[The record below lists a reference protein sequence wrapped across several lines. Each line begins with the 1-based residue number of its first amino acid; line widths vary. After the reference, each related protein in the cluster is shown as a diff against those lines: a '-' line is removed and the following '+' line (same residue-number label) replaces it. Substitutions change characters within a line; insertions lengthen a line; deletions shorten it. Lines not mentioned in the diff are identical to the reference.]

1 MSRTHRFS
9 PASARRAACSGFSM
23 LELLVVV
30 AIIGVLAAIAIPSI
44 MTTLRAYQVTSAAA
58 QVADNIKFAR
68 SEAIRLNVPTTKP
81 AEFLAVPSGSSWVV
95 GADADGGGSLSS
107 ADRQYELSGNVTFL
121 PQSSVATAGNL
132 ASAIGVVSLT
142 TLSASSSTQA
152 IKFDARGAVSYGAN
166 PVAVYVFYVGPVSQ
180 SSEDYR
186 AVVVLP
192 SGITQ
197 LWAGNSN
204 SSWHQIG

>member
-1 MSRTHRFS
+1 
-9 PASARRAACSGFSM
+9 M

-30 AIIGVLAAIAIPSI
+30 AIIGVLAAIAIPSV
-44 MTTLRAYQVTSAAA
+44 MTTLRAYQVTSAAG

-68 SEAIRLNVPTTKP
+68 SEAIRLNVPTTQP

-95 GADADGGGSLSS
+95 GADAGGVGSLSS

-166 PVAVYVFYVGPVSQ
+166 PVAVYVFFVGPVSQ

>member
-1 MSRTHRFS
+1 MI
-9 PASARRAACSGFSM
+9 
-23 LELLVVV
+23 ELLTVV
-30 AIIGVLAAIAIPSI
+30 AIIAVLAAIAIPSI

-68 SEAIRLNVPTTKP
+68 SEAIRLNVPTTQP

-95 GADADGGGSLSS
+95 GADAGGVGSLSN

-121 PQSSVATAGNL
+121 SQSSVATAGNL

-197 LWAGNSN
+197 LWAGNSS

>member
-1 MSRTHRFS
+1 
-9 PASARRAACSGFSM
+9 
-23 LELLVVV
+23 V
-30 AIIGVLAAIAIPSI
+30 
-44 MTTLRAYQVTSAAA
+44 
-58 QVADNIKFAR
+58 
-68 SEAIRLNVPTTKP
+68 
-81 AEFLAVPSGSSWVV
+81 
-95 GADADGGGSLSS
+95 GSLST

-166 PVAVYVFYVGPVSQ
+166 PVAVYVFFVGPVSQ

>member
-9 PASARRAACSGFSM
+9 SPSARRAACTGFSV

-30 AIIGVLAAIAIPSI
+30 AIIAVLAAIAIPSI
-44 MTTLRAYQVTSAAA
+44 ITTLRAYQVTSAAA

-68 SEAIRLNVPTTKP
+68 AEAIRLNVPTTQP

-95 GADADGGGSLSS
+95 GADAGGVGSLSS

>member
-1 MSRTHRFS
+1 
-9 PASARRAACSGFSM
+9 M
-23 LELLVVV
+23 LELVVV
-30 AIIGVLAAIAIPSI
+30 VVIIAVLAAIAIPSI
-44 MTTLRAYQVTSAAA
+44 ITTLRAYQVTSAAA

-68 SEAIRLNVPTTKP
+68 SEAIRLNVPTTQP

-95 GADADGGGSLSS
+95 GADAGGVGSLSS

-121 PQSSVATAGNL
+121 PQGSVATAGNL

-142 TLSASSSTQA
+142 TLSASSSAQA

>member
-1 MSRTHRFS
+1 MSRNHRFS
-9 PASARRAACSGFSM
+9 SASARRAACSGFSV

-30 AIIGVLAAIAIPSI
+30 VIIAVLAAIAIPSI

-68 SEAIRLNVPTTKP
+68 AEAIRLNVPTTQP

-95 GADADGGGSLSS
+95 GADAGGVGSLSS

-197 LWAGNSN
+197 LWAGNSS

>member
-1 MSRTHRFS
+1 MSRTHRFL

-23 LELLVVV
+23 LELLAVI
-30 AIIGVLAAIAIPSI
+30 AIIAVLAAIAIPSI
-44 MTTLRAYQVTSAAA
+44 ITTLRAYQVTSAAG

-68 SEAIRLNVPTTKP
+68 SEAIRLNVPTTQP

-95 GADADGGGSLSS
+95 GADAGGVGSLSS

-197 LWAGNSN
+197 LWAGNAN

>member
-1 MSRTHRFS
+1 MSRAHRFS

-23 LELLVVV
+23 LELLAVI
-30 AIIGVLAAIAIPSI
+30 AIIAVLAAIAIPSI
-44 MTTLRAYQVTSAAA
+44 MTTLRAYQVTSAAG
-58 QVADNIKFAR
+58 QVADSIKFAR
-68 SEAIRLNVPTTKP
+68 SEAIRLNVPTTQP

-95 GADADGGGSLSS
+95 GADAGGVGSLSS

-166 PVAVYVFYVGPVSQ
+166 PVAVYVFFVGPVSQ

>member
-1 MSRTHRFS
+1 MPRTHRFS
-9 PASARRAACSGFSM
+9 PASARRAACSGFSV

-30 AIIGVLAAIAIPSI
+30 AIIAVLAAIAIPSI
-44 MTTLRAYQVTSAAA
+44 ITTLRAYQVTSAAG

-68 SEAIRLNVPTTKP
+68 AEAIRLNVPTTQP

-95 GADADGGGSLSS
+95 GADAGGVGSLSS

>member
-1 MSRTHRFS
+1 MTRAHRFS
-9 PASARRAACSGFSM
+9 PASARRAVSSGFSM

-30 AIIGVLAAIAIPSI
+30 AIIGVLAAIAIPSV

-68 SEAIRLNVPTTKP
+68 SEAIRLNVPTTQP

-95 GADADGGGSLSS
+95 GADAGGVGSLSN
-107 ADRQYELSGNVTFL
+107 ADRQYELAGNVTFL
-121 PQSSVATAGNL
+121 SQSSVATAGNL

-197 LWAGNSN
+197 LWAGNSS

>member
-1 MSRTHRFS
+1 MPRTHRFS
-9 PASARRAACSGFSM
+9 PASARRAACSGFSV

-30 AIIGVLAAIAIPSI
+30 AIIAVLAAIAIPSI
-44 MTTLRAYQVTSAAA
+44 ITTLRAYQVTSAAG

-68 SEAIRLNVPTTKP
+68 AEAIRLNVPTTQP
-81 AEFLAVPSGSSWVV
+81 AQFLAVPSGSSWVV
-95 GADADGGGSLSS
+95 GADAGGVGSLSS

-197 LWAGNSN
+197 LWAGNAN